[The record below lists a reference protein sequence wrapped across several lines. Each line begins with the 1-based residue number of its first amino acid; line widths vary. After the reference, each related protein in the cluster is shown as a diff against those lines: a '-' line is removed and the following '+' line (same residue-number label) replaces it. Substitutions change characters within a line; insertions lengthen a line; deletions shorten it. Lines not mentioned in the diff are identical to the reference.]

1 LPDNYYQVKVTCLGV
16 IINLSGKIG
25 LLINGWATKPALDL
39 MPEVYGLNWMSGFVN
54 LRESV

>member
-25 LLINGWATKPALDL
+25 LLINGWVAGNVEPQFELWK
-39 MPEVYGLNWMSGFVN
+39 
-54 LRESV
+54 